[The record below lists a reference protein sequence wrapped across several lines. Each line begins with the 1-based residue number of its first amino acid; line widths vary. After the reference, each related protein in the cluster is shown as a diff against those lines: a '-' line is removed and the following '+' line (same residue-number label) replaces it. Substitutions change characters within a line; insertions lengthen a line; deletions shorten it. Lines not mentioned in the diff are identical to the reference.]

1 MSEKRDLQKVLADLK
16 QLQERGRDSEL
27 SAEEK
32 TQWGSLVVEA
42 KRMQDAADRDNM
54 VREMEQA
61 EAKSRRVADV
71 ILPAEERKGRD
82 EQRGRVY
89 ASLGDAFVTSD
100 EYKSFMESGMP
111 TSGSRRMQT
120 EDMIRRK
127 GRNFVPLSQE
137 RGAQIKAIPT
147 LGSGVVDEDR
157 LNEIVWQTEYDEL
170 NLLSVIPTSSTDS
183 NAVEWIRKTTYTR
196 AATTVADVLAS
207 GVATKPE
214 TTSAYTIV
222 NTPVRT
228 MAVWHPVTKQ
238 QVADFRQLRGLIDG
252 DLLYDLGKL
261 TEEQILYGDDTG
273 TNFDGIF
280 PTVQEARLVSGDTLI
295 DRVRR
300 AMTDVRTDGHRP
312 SHAVMHPLDWETILL
327 TKDEESRYIWVVV
340 TGENGMRLWAL
351 PVIENESC
359 LNTETDERN
368 ILVADMRRLATLWMR
383 ETPNVA
389 VGWITDQFIRN
400 QYTILAE
407 QRAAFAVQRPL
418 AGRRIETVAA
428 SS

>member
-1 MSEKRDLQKVLADLK
+1 MSEQRDLQKVLGDLK
-16 QLQERGRDSEL
+16 GLQERGKDREL
-27 SAEEK
+27 STEEK
-32 TQWGSLVVEA
+32 TQWGSLLVEA
-42 KRMQDAADRDNM
+42 KTMQEKLDRDNV

-82 EQRGRVY
+82 EPRGRVF

-100 EYKSFMESGMP
+100 EYKSFIASGMP
-111 TSGSRRMQT
+111 QSGSMRMQT

-127 GRNFVPLSQE
+127 GRNFVPLSNE
-137 RGAQIKAIPT
+137 RGAQIKALPT
-147 LGSGVVDEDR
+147 LGAGVIDEDR

-183 NAVEWIRKTTYTR
+183 NAVEWIRKTTYSR
-196 AATTVADVLAS
+196 AATPVADILNS
-207 GVATKPE
+207 PTTKPE

-228 MAVWHPVTKQ
+228 HAVWHPVTKQ

-280 PTVQEARLVSGDTLI
+280 PNVAEARFVAGDTLI
-295 DRVRR
+295 DQVRR

-312 SHAVMHPLDWETILL
+312 THAVMHPLDWETVLL
-327 TKDEESRYIWVVV
+327 TKDDESRYIWVVV

-368 ILVADMRRLATLWMR
+368 ILVADMRRLCTLWMR

-418 AGRRIETVAA
+418 AGRRIETVEA